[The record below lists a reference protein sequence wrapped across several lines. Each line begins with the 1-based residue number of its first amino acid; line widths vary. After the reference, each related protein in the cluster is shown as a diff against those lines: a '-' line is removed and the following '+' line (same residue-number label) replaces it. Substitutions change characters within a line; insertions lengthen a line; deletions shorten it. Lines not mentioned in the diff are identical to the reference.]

1 MVPLAWPQAFGPAA
15 VCFSISVEA
24 PAAAPAVQSTTCHDH
39 AHFHAPTPA
48 HAHAHAPFQFA
59 PLWNSPTLL
68 HQRFKTCI
76 VWQQATK
83 LSLSKALK
91 YEGEKS
97 QKQKRKEAG
106 IELS

>member
-48 HAHAHAPFQFA
+48 HAHAPFQFA

-83 LSLSKALK
+83 LSLSKAPK